1 VLPIFDEVVDF
12 TLVQLLSCMG
22 NLGVTDGWYRQP
34 LWNGWEN
41 ALAKSVGSQPATPAR
56 FRPAASSVRRTLL
69 ASVALACVTGASLTS
84 LQVPA
89 AATMPGFSP
98 YLSPYLYYD
107 PYDRPNPILRP
118 RPVVRPEPELKSGLK
133 PDLKP
138 EPAKD
143 FGAMPKGPLQ
153 IVVSIAD
160 QHVTLY
166 SNGVRVAQGPV
177 STGVP
182 GRPTPTGVFS
192 IIQKDRFHHSNL
204 YSNAPMP
211 FMERITWSGVA
222 LHEGPL
228 PGYPASH
235 GCIRMTHD
243 FALRLWQVAKL
254 GVRVIVARSE
264 VLPVDVAHPGLF
276 QPKPKPPE
284 PPVAGDDPD
293 KHALSSASVNFA
305 QATTS
310 SLDTAS
316 DQTAGKPMAATDPAA
331 AAPVAVDALRGAV
344 EMGRPAAPGI
354 TARVPAPAAAAAG
367 EPVGVAT
374 KPALAD
380 PSKPAPDAVDPVKAT
395 PMPTPLKART
405 ADQPVRHTGTVAV
418 FISRKEKK
426 LFVRQGMEPLFD
438 MPVEIEHPEQPFGTH
453 VFTALG
459 FADSGARM
467 RWNLMS
473 IAAEPRQLTSAKIGP
488 KVAPGSRAPETYLP
502 QTAAQVLDRI
512 HIPQEASDRIGE
524 ILSPGAS
531 LVISDQGL
539 GEETGEGT
547 DFIVL
552 TR

>member
-1 VLPIFDEVVDF
+1 VAGLKHRGERRFLPGEAVDF
-12 TLVQLLSCMG
+12 YPEATLVLY
-22 NLGVTDGWYRQP
+22 GVLDAMVWYQQP
-34 LWNGWEN
+34 LRNGWEN
-41 ALAKSVGSQPATPAR
+41 ALAQYVESKSAIPAR
-56 FRPAASSVRRTLL
+56 FRHVASSVRQAPRSS
-69 ASVALACVTGASLTS
+69 AALALVAGALLTS
-84 LQVPA
+84 LPGPA
-89 AATMPGFSP
+89 DAAMYGYYYPYSNVDPYFDPNFSP
-98 YLSPYLYYD
+98 NPIAR
-107 PYDRPNPILRP
+107 PTARPNPILRP
-118 RPVVRPEPELKSGLK
+118 DPRQDLKSGLK
-133 PDLKP
+133 PKP

-160 QHVTLY
+160 QRVTLY

-243 FALRLWQVAKL
+243 FAARLWQVARL
-254 GVRVIVARSE
+254 GVRVIVARND
-264 VLPVDVAHPGLF
+264 VLPADFAHPRLF
-276 QPKPKPPE
+276 GPKPKPPE
-284 PPVAGDDPD
+284 PPVASDDPD
-293 KHALSSASVNFA
+293 KHVESSPPLNFA

-310 SLDTAS
+310 SPATAS
-316 DQTAGKPMAATDPAA
+316 DRAGAAT
-331 AAPVAVDALRGAV
+331 AAPSPAGALRGTVAT
-344 EMGRPAAPGI
+344 
-354 TARVPAPAAAAAG
+354 TATVPDPAPAAAAGA
-367 EPVGVAT
+367 PAGVAT
-374 KPALAD
+374 TPALAD
-380 PSKPAPDAVDPVKAT
+380 PPKPAPDAGDPAKAN
-395 PMPTPLKART
+395 PMPAPPKVAE
-405 ADQPVRHTGTVAV
+405 QPVRHGTVAV

-426 LFVRQGMEPLFD
+426 LFVRQGFEPLFE
-438 MPVEIEHPEQPFGTH
+438 MSVEIEHPEQPFGTH

-459 FADSGARM
+459 FADGGTRM
-467 RWNLMS
+467 RWNVMS
-473 IAAEPRQLTSAKIGP
+473 IAAEPPRQAISTKIGP
-488 KVAPGSRAPETYLP
+488 KAHPEARAAEVYLP

-512 HIPQEASDRIGE
+512 EIPQAAADRIGE

>member
-1 VLPIFDEVVDF
+1 MTKCVEREL
-12 TLVQLLSCMG
+12 
-22 NLGVTDGWYRQP
+22 
-34 LWNGWEN
+34 
-41 ALAKSVGSQPATPAR
+41 
-56 FRPAASSVRRTLL
+56 PAAARLHPGPSVLAVVAGALL
-69 ASVALACVTGASLTS
+69 ASL
-84 LQVPA
+84 PA
-89 AATMPGFSP
+89 PAMAAMPGFYTYP
-98 YLSPYLYYD
+98 GGDPIYD
-107 PYDRPNPILRP
+107 PYPNYDPYLNPIGRP
-118 RPVVRPEPELKSGLK
+118 APIRPARPTPKPQPDLKSGLK
-133 PDLKP
+133 A

-211 FMERITWSGVA
+211 YMERITWSGVA

-243 FALRLWQVAKL
+243 FAARLWHVARL
-254 GVRVIVARSE
+254 GVRVIVARNDII
-264 VLPVDVAHPGLF
+264 PADFAHPSLF
-276 QPKPKPPE
+276 EPKLKPAE
-284 PPVAGDDPD
+284 PPVLGADPE
-293 KHALSSASVNFA
+293 KHVESSALVYVA
-305 QATTS
+305 QATSNGPETG
-310 SLDTAS
+310 S
-316 DQTAGKPMAATDPAA
+316 DQTGGAAGKPPQVVAPGAPAPAA
-331 AAPVAVDALRGAV
+331 DALRGTV
-344 EMGRPAAPGI
+344 DMGSRGGVA
-354 TARVPAPAAAAAG
+354 
-367 EPVGVAT
+367 EPVTAKPVTA

-380 PSKPAPDAVDPVKAT
+380 PPKPAPDAADPDKAV
-395 PMPTPLKART
+395 PVPVPGKARS
-405 ADQPVRHTGTVAV
+405 ADQPVKHTGAVAV

-426 LFVRQGMEPLFD
+426 LYVREGFEPLFD
-438 MPVEIEHPEQPFGTH
+438 VPIEIAHPEEPLGTH

-459 FADSGARM
+459 LADDGAHM
-467 RWNLMS
+467 RWNVMTV
-473 IAAEPRQLTSAKIGP
+473 AAGPPRQLISPKIGP
-488 KVAPGSRAPETYLP
+488 KAPAVARAPEDHLP
-502 QTAAQVLDRI
+502 QTATQALDRI
-512 HIPQEASDRIGE
+512 QIPQEAVDRIGE

-539 GEETGEGT
+539 GPETGEGT

>member
-1 VLPIFDEVVDF
+1 MR
-12 TLVQLLSCMG
+12 S
-22 NLGVTDGWYRQP
+22 RA
-34 LWNGWEN
+34 
-41 ALAKSVGSQPATPAR
+41 ALAVVAGS
-56 FRPAASSVRRTLL
+56 L
-69 ASVALACVTGASLTS
+69 LTS
-84 LQVPA
+84 L
-89 AATMPGFSP
+89 PGSADAGMYGYYYP
-98 YLSPYLYYD
+98 YSNGDPYADPNLSPNPIIRPNPLV
-107 PYDRPNPILRP
+107 RPNPILRP
-118 RPVVRPEPELKSGLK
+118 EPRPAGLKPNPK

-143 FGAMPKGPLQ
+143 FGALPKGPLQ

-160 QHVTLY
+160 QRVTLY
-166 SNGVRVAQGPV
+166 SNGARVAQGPV

-211 FMERITWSGVA
+211 YMERITWSGVA

-243 FALRLWQVAKL
+243 FAARLWQVARI
-254 GVRVIVARSE
+254 GVRVIVARND
-264 VLPVDVAHPGLF
+264 VLPADFAHPRLF
-276 QPKPKPPE
+276 GPKPKPPE
-284 PPVAGDDPD
+284 PPVASDNPD
-293 KHALSSASVNFA
+293 KHVEASAPVNFA
-305 QATTS
+305 QATIAGPQ
-310 SLDTAS
+310 TAS
-316 DQTAGKPMAATDPAA
+316 DRGAPDPKTAAPVPPEALRGTVATTA
-331 AAPVAVDALRGAV
+331 AAPA
-344 EMGRPAAPGI
+344 
-354 TARVPAPAAAAAG
+354 PAPDAAAS
-367 EPVGVAT
+367 EPVAP
-374 KPALAD
+374 KPALVD
-380 PSKPAPDAVDPVKAT
+380 PPKPAPGAVDPVKAN
-395 PMPTPLKART
+395 PPGSPKART
-405 ADQPVRHTGTVAV
+405 ADEPVRHTGTVAV
-418 FISRKEKK
+418 FISRREKK
-426 LFVRQGMEPLFD
+426 IFVRQGFEPLFD

-459 FADSGARM
+459 FADGGARM
-467 RWNLMS
+467 RWNVMS
-473 IAAEPRQLTSAKIGP
+473 IAAEPPRPAISAKIGP
-488 KVAPGSRAPETYLP
+488 KAHLDARATEVYQP

-512 HIPQEASDRIGE
+512 QIPQAATDRIGE